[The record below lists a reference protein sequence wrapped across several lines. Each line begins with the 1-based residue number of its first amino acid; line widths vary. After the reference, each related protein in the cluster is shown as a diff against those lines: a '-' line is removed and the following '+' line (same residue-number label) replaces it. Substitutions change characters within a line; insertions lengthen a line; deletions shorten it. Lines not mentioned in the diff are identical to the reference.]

1 MKIERAM
8 ELISMVEKKLNIK
21 VNVELIESYYFSYDK
36 ADDTIKI
43 GGYQEEEVW
52 YNLMRKHL
60 WREYRFKIRE
70 TKEQME
76 TFSFLHE
83 IGHYMTKNIIDEN
96 ISYNNLQF
104 FEYRMM
110 APEHAA
116 DEWAVNFM
124 KKYL

>member
-1 MKIERAM
+1 MKKERAL
-8 ELISMVEKKLNIK
+8 ELLNMVESKLGVK
-21 VNVELIESYYFSYDK
+21 VNVEIKESYYFGYSKSEDI
-36 ADDTIKI
+36 IKI
-43 GGYQEEEVW
+43 GKYHEDEVW

-60 WREYRFKIRE
+60 WREFRYKIRE
-70 TKEQME
+70 IREDME

-83 IGHYMTKNIIDEN
+83 LGHYFTKDIIDEN
-96 ISYNNLQF
+96 VSYNNLQF

-124 KKYL
+124 REYL

>member
-1 MKIERAM
+1 MKKERAM
-8 ELISMVEKKLNIK
+8 ELLNMVESKLGVK
-21 VNVELIESYYFSYDK
+21 VNVEIKESYYFGYEKSTD
-36 ADDTIKI
+36 IVKI
-43 GGYQEEEVW
+43 GGYQEDEVW

-60 WREYRFKIRE
+60 WREFRYKIRE
-70 TKEQME
+70 IREDME

-83 IGHYMTKNIIDEN
+83 LGHYFTKDIIDEN
-96 ISYNNLQF
+96 VSYNNLQF

-124 KKYL
+124 REYL

>member
-1 MKIERAM
+1 MKKERAL
-8 ELISMVEKKLNIK
+8 ELLNMVESKLGVK
-21 VNVELIESYYFSYDK
+21 VNVEIKESYYFGYSKSEDI
-36 ADDTIKI
+36 IKI
-43 GGYQEEEVW
+43 GKYQEDEVW

-70 TKEQME
+70 LRKDME
-76 TFSFLHE
+76 VFSFLHE
-83 IGHYMTKNIIDEN
+83 LGHYFTKDIIDEN
-96 ISYNNLQF
+96 VSYNSLPF

-124 KKYL
+124 REYL

>member
-8 ELISMVEKKLNIK
+8 ELMSMVEEKLNVK
-21 VNVELIESYYFSYDK
+21 VNVEIKESYYFGYSKSEDI
-36 ADDTIKI
+36 IKI
-43 GGYQEEEVW
+43 GKYHEDEVW

-60 WREYRFKIRE
+60 WREFRYKIRE
-70 TKEQME
+70 VREDME

-83 IGHYMTKNIIDEN
+83 LGHYFTKDIIDEN
-96 ISYNNLQF
+96 VNYNNLQF

-124 KKYL
+124 REYL

>member
-1 MKIERAM
+1 MKKERAM
-8 ELISMVEKKLNIK
+8 ELISIVESKLNVK
-21 VNVELIESYYFSYDK
+21 VSVTLVESYYFGYSKSEDI
-36 ADDTIKI
+36 IKI
-43 GGYQEEEVW
+43 GGYQEDEVW

-70 TKEQME
+70 LREDME
-76 TFSFLHE
+76 TFSLLHE
-83 IGHYMTKNIIDEN
+83 IGHYFTKDIIDEN

-124 KKYL
+124 REYL